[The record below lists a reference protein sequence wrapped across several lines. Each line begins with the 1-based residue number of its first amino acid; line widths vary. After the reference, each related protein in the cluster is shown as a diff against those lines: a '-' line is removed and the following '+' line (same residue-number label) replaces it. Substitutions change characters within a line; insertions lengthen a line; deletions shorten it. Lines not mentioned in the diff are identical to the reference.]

1 MSESRINIQ
10 PQELTTFN
18 PASSDFKNTI
28 SRLGS
33 GSIGGKA
40 SGLAFIEKTITSYIG
55 EKKFPGISICIPRF
69 VVIATDYF
77 DLFLKENDLDQ
88 VIQSNMSNE
97 YIAHAFGQGKLP
109 RELVENLKAFI
120 NKVKVPLAVR
130 SSSLLED
137 AMYEP
142 FAGVY
147 ATKMIPN
154 NQSDPDN
161 RLEKLR
167 EAIKF
172 VYAST
177 FFREARDYHRAI
189 NRPTSDEKMAVIIQD
204 IVGRQYNGRY
214 YPDISGVARSYNFY
228 PIGSAKPDE
237 GVISLALGLGKTIVE
252 GGLVWSYSPAYP
264 RVNPPVSSAGELLK
278 VTQAKFWAVN
288 MRKPSVTNPMQES
301 EYLVGGQLADAE
313 ADGSLQH
320 AASTYR
326 PQDDRIIMG
335 TGVAGPRI
343 VTFAPI
349 LIGEK
354 IPLNGLLIEL
364 LDICEKALDNQV
376 EIEFAV
382 SIESKPELTA
392 QFGFLQVRPMV
403 VSDAVIDVTEEV
415 MSGEDALVASDRVM
429 GNGQNDVIEDI
440 IYVNP
445 KTFNAKD
452 TRQIAQELALF
463 NRRMV
468 DDGLPYLL
476 IGFGRWGSSDPW
488 LGIPV
493 NWGQI
498 SGAKAIVEAT
508 LPKMD
513 VDLSQGAHFF
523 HNMTSFQISY
533 FSVNHHGKYSIQ
545 WDWLEK
551 QELVKESEFVRHIRI
566 SKPLKVKVDGRSGRG
581 VILK

>member
-1 MSESRINIQ
+1 MSENRINIQ
-10 PQELTTFN
+10 PQELTTFR
-18 PASSDFKNTI
+18 PESIDSSTKI
-28 SRLGS
+28 SRMGS

-40 SGLAFIEKTITSYIG
+40 SGLSFIEKTINSYFTVN
-55 EKKFPGISICIPRF
+55 KFPPISINIPRF
-69 VVIATDYF
+69 IVIATDYF
-77 DLFLKENDLDQ
+77 DQFIKENNLDS
-88 VIQSNMSNE
+88 VVQSNMSDE
-97 YIAHAFGQGKLP
+97 YIAHAFGQKKLP
-109 RELVENLKAFI
+109 KELIENLKAYI
-120 NKVKVPLAVR
+120 STVKLPLAVR

-147 ATKMIPN
+147 ATKMVPN
-154 NQSDPDN
+154 NQSDAES
-161 RLEKLR
+161 RLEKLK

-177 FFREARDYHRAI
+177 FFRAARDYHRAI
-189 NRPTSDEKMAVIIQD
+189 NRSTSEEKMAVIIQD
-204 IVGRQYNGRY
+204 VVGRQFNGRY

-237 GVISLALGLGKTIVE
+237 GVVSLALGLGKTIVE
-252 GGLVWSYSPAYP
+252 GGQVWSYSPAYP
-264 RVNPPVSSAGELLK
+264 RINPPVGEAGELLK
-278 VTQAKFWAVN
+278 VTQTKFWAVN
-288 MRKPSVTNPMQES
+288 MRKPSVTNPMHES
-301 EYLVGGQLADAE
+301 EYLIAGQLTDAE
-313 ADGSLQH
+313 ADGSLPH
-320 AASTYR
+320 VASTYR

-335 TGVAGPRI
+335 IGATGPRI

-349 LIGEK
+349 LIGGK
-354 IPLNGLLIEL
+354 IPLNELMIDLLH
-364 LDICEKALDNQV
+364 ICEKALNNQV

-382 SIESKPELTA
+382 SLESKPELTA
-392 QFGFLQVRPMV
+392 HFGFLQVRPMV
-403 VSDAVIDVTEEV
+403 VSEAVIDVTSEI
-415 MSGEDALVASDRVM
+415 MSSEDALVASDKAM
-429 GNGQNDVIEDI
+429 GNGQNEFIKDI

-445 KTFNAKD
+445 NTFNAKN
-452 TRQIAQELALF
+452 TKQIAQELALF

-508 LPKMD
+508 MPKMD

-545 WDWLEK
+545 WDWLEN
-551 QELVKESEFVRHIRI
+551 QELVHKSEFVRHVRI